1 MNEIGMKP
9 MITEFQQKYIWP
21 IVAWL
26 LLLAF
31 VFGSPG
37 SREQDG
43 DPGAFPFTASPTQ
56 LGFGTGIPS
65 EAKVLFPEQAKSC
78 IRFHPMPPSSGSQM
92 TTVGIVSEGGGKVCS
107 DNACPV
113 HKFQGLRSSD
123 APVHVLLPEGSQFD
137 DHHSFIVR
145 YTASEDLGLDMHTD
159 DSAPCLHFRYSRIP

>member
-1 MNEIGMKP
+1 MKP

-37 SREQDG
+37 SCEQDVV
-43 DPGAFPFTASPTQ
+43 DPGAFPFTASPMQ

-78 IRFHPMPPSSGSQM
+78 IRFHPMPLCGKPDDNCRNSFL
-92 TTVGIVSEGGGKVCS
+92 GGGS
-107 DNACPV
+107 
-113 HKFQGLRSSD
+113 
-123 APVHVLLPEGSQFD
+123 
-137 DHHSFIVR
+137 
-145 YTASEDLGLDMHTD
+145 
-159 DSAPCLHFRYSRIP
+159 